1 MDKKEKFRAVLGFVL
16 CQTDETMEYNTRIIG
31 NKFDNVD
38 FRFNRISMDSKLDK
52 KTYKRMEKNIA
63 KGSSMFNPNT
73 IDILSFVCTSCCFY
87 LGIENVNK
95 KLLQGRNNKDN
106 NFPIDN
112 RLKSVTNTAEA
123 LLKAIK
129 KMGLKNIAL
138 LTPYINELN
147 EIELNWFE
155 REGINVLNYGIM
167 ELNYDRDISKVKKEY
182 IIKALKKLDDDN
194 IEGFVISCTSLR
206 TLQWIDE
213 LEKKFNKTI
222 ITSNQAHLWYVL
234 RLSGIK
240 ERKKG
245 LGKLFKKY

>member
-1 MDKKEKFRAVLGFVL
+1 MYKKEKFRAVLGFVL

-31 NKFDNVD
+31 NKFENVD
-38 FRFNRISMDSKLDK
+38 FRFTRISMDSKLNK

-63 KGSSMFNPNT
+63 KGSNMFNSNT
-73 IDILSFVCTSCCFY
+73 IDVLSFVCTSCCFY

-106 NFPIDN
+106 KLRSI
-112 RLKSVTNTAEA
+112 TNTAEA

-129 KMGLKNIAL
+129 KMGLENIAL

-147 EIELNWFE
+147 EIELDWFKK
-155 REGINVLNYGIM
+155 EGINVLNYGIM

-182 IIKALKKLDDDN
+182 IIKALEKLDDDN

-213 LEKKFNKTI
+213 LEKEFNKTI
-222 ITSNQAHLWYVL
+222 ITSNQAHLWYAL